1 MAQLHG
7 GVEET
12 GESFEN
18 GHVSGGRGGRGVIG
32 AWVGWWLIE
41 LLFFVVR
48 FCLVLVQCAVER
60 VDA

>member
-7 GVEET
+7 GAEET
-12 GESFEN
+12 GESLEN
-18 GHVSGGRGGRGVIG
+18 GHVSGGRGVIG

-41 LLFFVVR
+41 LLFFFVR
-48 FCLVLVQCAVER
+48 FCLVLLQCAVER